1 MITVKAPNAA
11 PTAVAGYDQRV
22 ASDETIFFDGSG
34 SSDRDGTIEKYLW
47 ERVDGTSSRMKL
59 FTDPDDDSPTNY
71 VLGEEARVSFT
82 ADTLP
87 SGAADV
93 THVFNLVGGR

>member
-1 MITVKAPNAA
+1 MTITANAP
-11 PTAVAGYDQRV
+11 PVADAGPDQTV
-22 ASDETIFFDGSG
+22 ASDETVFLDGSG

-59 FTDPDDDSPTNY
+59 FTDPDDDSPPNY
-71 VLGEEARVSFT
+71 VLGEEARISFT

-93 THVFNLVGGR
+93 PHVFNLVGGR